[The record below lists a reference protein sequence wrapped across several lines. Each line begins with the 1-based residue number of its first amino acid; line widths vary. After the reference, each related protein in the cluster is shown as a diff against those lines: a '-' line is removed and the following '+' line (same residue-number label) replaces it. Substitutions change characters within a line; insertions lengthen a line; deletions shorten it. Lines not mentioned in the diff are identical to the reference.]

1 VDEVRG
7 ILVEIVGAAMLVIV
21 DYNKLKTQSDY
32 V

>member
-7 ILVEIVGAAMLVIV
+7 ILVEIVGATMLIIV